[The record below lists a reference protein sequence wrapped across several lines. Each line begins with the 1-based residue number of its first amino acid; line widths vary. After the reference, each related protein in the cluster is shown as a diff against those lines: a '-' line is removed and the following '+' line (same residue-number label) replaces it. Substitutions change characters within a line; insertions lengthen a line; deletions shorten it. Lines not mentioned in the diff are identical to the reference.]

1 MSAPAK
7 RYNTNYKKRVDVE
20 RDTYLPRLS
29 PKEII
34 QCSGCGAFYYRLHWT
49 LTRPNGFNTPVHAHP
64 VFCPACRKIRERF
77 PSGELQL
84 LGVEPVEK
92 REIVHENFA
101 KEKNRLVFDVAL
113 QFGIAPLRQQHRIR
127 FEGLPQ
133 VPRQRRFPGLVL
145 ALGRALARERLR
157 IVDSASRK
165 RFWWRRFGFPIPF
178 CSNWAGCC
186 TRHAVSRAT

>member
-34 QCSGCGAFYYRLHWT
+34 QCSGCGAFYYRRHWT

-92 REIVHENFA
+92 REIVRLLRNEEERARQKNPLERIMHLSELNEQW
-101 KEKNRLVFDVAL
+101 KVETTTEKLA
-113 QFGIAPLRQQHRIR
+113 
-127 FEGLPQ
+127 
-133 VPRQRRFPGLVL
+133 QR
-145 ALGRALARERLR
+145 LGRSIKKARGGKLKYKWGHNNKFVRVVWQKLAE
-157 IVDSASRK
+157 
-165 RFWWRRFGFPIPF
+165 
-178 CSNWAGCC
+178 
-186 TRHAVSRAT
+186 